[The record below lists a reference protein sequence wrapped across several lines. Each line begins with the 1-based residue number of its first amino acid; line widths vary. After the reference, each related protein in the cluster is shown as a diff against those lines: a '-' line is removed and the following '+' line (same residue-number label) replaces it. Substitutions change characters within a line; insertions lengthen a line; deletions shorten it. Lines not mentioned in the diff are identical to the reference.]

1 MIEHDPPKA
10 FPFLK
15 RDLVMKFTQVAKDIY
30 LFPDICNVYVI
41 KSGELGL
48 LIDLGTGDVLDH
60 LKEIGINKIEWVLF
74 THHHRE
80 QTQGYPRLKNT
91 GAKVAVPEVE
101 KALFETPLNFRKMA
115 PALSDA
121 FTVHG
126 ASYVRPAITLIKADR
141 TFAKMDD
148 FTWQGIELWCVET
161 AGNSP
166 GSLSYITKKE
176 GEWIAFT
183 GDVMLQGSKL
193 HTWFDSE
200 WDYGFSKGIYALYNS
215 LGQLEGYPLK
225 KMLPSHG
232 PIIEN
237 PLPQLQALRNTLRE
251 FNKLYLRGWEVS
263 TFAGADQD
271 RVSQPTTVPHVWQV
285 TKHLFKFRGPEFWP
299 NFHMILADN
308 GHALVVDC
316 GLFKKEFL
324 DKSISLMKERL
335 GLKQIDVVLVTHMHG
350 DHCLE
355 APHLRDKHGAKIWT
369 MNRVVAPVS
378 RPLHFDYCAQVN
390 TYGKGIDSIAFNKV
404 FQEGDTFTWEGFKL
418 TVDWMPGQTEFA
430 LCLHGIID
438 GKKVAFTGDN
448 IFGSSSDPSQNGH
461 EAVVARNSCILEE
474 GYIYAAKYLKK
485 LQPDL
490 LLGGHSWAMA
500 EPAKLIDRY
509 LEDALKLKDYFE
521 KLSFEKDY
529 RWMYD
534 PYWVHMEPY
543 RVVLGKNN
551 AAEARLVMRNFDSA
565 PISMKVEIVLPEG
578 FKAEPAIISTMV
590 AGESTTSIP
599 IQISCTKETAKGLHL
614 AALDIT
620 RKGKRVGQ
628 LFDFILWVG

>member
-1 MIEHDPPKA
+1 
-10 FPFLK
+10 
-15 RDLVMKFTQVAKDIY
+15 MKFTQVTKDIY

-101 KALFETPLNFRKMA
+101 KALFETPMNFRKMA

-126 ASYVRPAITLIKADR
+126 ASYVRPGITPIKVDK
-141 TFAKMDD
+141 TFVKMDD
-148 FTWQGIELWCVET
+148 FTWQGIELWCIET

-308 GHALVVDC
+308 GHALIVDC

-324 DKSISLMKERL
+324 DKSIALMKERL

-355 APHLRDKHGAKIWT
+355 APHLRDMHGAKIWT

-390 TYGKGIDSIAFNKV
+390 TYGKGIDSIAFDKV

-509 LEDALKLKDYFE
+509 LADAIKLKEYFE

-534 PYWVHMEPY
+534 PYWVRMEPY

-551 AAEARLVMRNFDSA
+551 AAEARLVMRNFDA
-565 PISMKVEIVLPEG
+565 EPIAMKVEIVLPEG

-599 IQISCTKETAKGLHL
+599 IQISCTKQTVKGLHL

-620 RKGKRVGQ
+620 RKGKRAGQ

>member
-1 MIEHDPPKA
+1 
-10 FPFLK
+10 
-15 RDLVMKFTQVAKDIY
+15 MKFTQVTKDIY

-91 GAKVAVPEVE
+91 SAKVAVPEVE

-126 ASYVRPAITLIKADR
+126 ASYVRPGITPIKADK

-183 GDVMLQGSKL
+183 GDLMLQGSKL
-193 HTWFDSE
+193 HTWFDTE

-308 GHALVVDC
+308 GHALIVDC

-324 DKSISLMKERL
+324 DKSIALMKERL

-355 APHLRDKHGAKIWT
+355 APHLRDMHGAKIWT

-390 TYGKGIDSIAFNKV
+390 TYGKGIDSIAFDKV

-500 EPAKLIDRY
+500 EPTKLIDRY
-509 LEDALKLKDYFE
+509 LEDALKLKEYFE

-534 PYWVHMEPY
+534 PYWVRMEPY

-551 AAEARLVMRNFDSA
+551 AAEARLMMRNFDSV
-565 PISMKVEIVLPEG
+565 PILMKVEIVLPEG

-599 IQISCTKETAKGLHL
+599 IQISCTKETVKGLHL

-620 RKGKRVGQ
+620 RKGKRAGQ

>member
-1 MIEHDPPKA
+1 
-10 FPFLK
+10 
-15 RDLVMKFTQVAKDIY
+15 MKFTQVAKDIY

-115 PALSDA
+115 PTLSDA

-126 ASYVRPAITLIKADR
+126 ASYVRPGITPIKADK

-148 FTWQGIELWCVET
+148 FTWQGIELWCIET

-193 HTWFDSE
+193 HTWFDTE

-308 GHALVVDC
+308 GHALIVDC

-324 DKSISLMKERL
+324 DKSIALMKERL

-355 APHLRDKHGAKIWT
+355 APHLRDMHGAKIWT

-390 TYGKGIDSIAFNKV
+390 TYGKGIDSIAFDKV

-509 LEDALKLKDYFE
+509 LEDALKLKEYFE

-534 PYWVHMEPY
+534 PYWVRMEPY

-551 AAEARLVMRNFDSA
+551 AAEARLMMRNFDA
-565 PISMKVEIVLPEG
+565 VPISMKVEIVLPEG

-599 IQISCTKETAKGLHL
+599 IQISCTKETVKGLHL

-620 RKGKRVGQ
+620 RKGKRAGQ

>member
-1 MIEHDPPKA
+1 
-10 FPFLK
+10 
-15 RDLVMKFTQVAKDIY
+15 MKFTQVTKDIY

-126 ASYVRPAITLIKADR
+126 ASYVRPGITPIKADK

-183 GDVMLQGSKL
+183 GDGMLQGSKL
-193 HTWFDSE
+193 HTWFDTE

-308 GHALVVDC
+308 GHALIVDC

-324 DKSISLMKERL
+324 DKSIALMKERL

-355 APHLRDKHGAKIWT
+355 APHLRDMHGAKIWT

-390 TYGKGIDSIAFNKV
+390 TYGKGIDSIAFDKV

-509 LEDALKLKDYFE
+509 LADAIKLKEYFE

-534 PYWVHMEPY
+534 PYWVRMEPY

-551 AAEARLVMRNFDSA
+551 AAEARLVMRNFDA
-565 PISMKVEIVLPEG
+565 EPIAMKVEIVLPEG

-599 IQISCTKETAKGLHL
+599 IQISCTKETVKGLHL

-620 RKGKRVGQ
+620 RKGKRAGQ

>member
-1 MIEHDPPKA
+1 
-10 FPFLK
+10 
-15 RDLVMKFTQVAKDIY
+15 MKFTQVTKDIY

-101 KALFETPLNFRKMA
+101 KALFETPMNFRKMA

-126 ASYVRPAITLIKADR
+126 ASYVRPGITPTKVDK

-308 GHALVVDC
+308 GHALIVDC

-324 DKSISLMKERL
+324 DKSIALMKERL

-355 APHLRDKHGAKIWT
+355 APHLRDMHGAKIWT

-390 TYGKGIDSIAFNKV
+390 TYGKGIDSIAFDKV

-509 LEDALKLKDYFE
+509 LEDALKLKEYFE

-534 PYWVHMEPY
+534 PYWVRMEPY

-551 AAEARLVMRNFDSA
+551 GAEARLMMRNFDTE
-565 PISMKVEIVLPEG
+565 PIAMKVEIVLPEG

-599 IQISCTKETAKGLHL
+599 IQISCTKETVKGLHL

-620 RKGKRVGQ
+620 RKGKRAGQ

>member
-1 MIEHDPPKA
+1 
-10 FPFLK
+10 
-15 RDLVMKFTQVAKDIY
+15 MKFTQVTKDIY

-101 KALFETPLNFRKMA
+101 KALFETPMNFRKMA
-115 PALSDA
+115 PALSDT

-126 ASYVRPAITLIKADR
+126 ASYVRPGITPIKVDK
-141 TFAKMDD
+141 TFVKMDD
-148 FTWQGIELWCVET
+148 FTWQGIELWCIET

-308 GHALVVDC
+308 GHALIVDC

-324 DKSISLMKERL
+324 DKSIALMKERL

-355 APHLRDKHGAKIWT
+355 APHLRDMHGAKIWT

-390 TYGKGIDSIAFNKV
+390 TYGKGIDSIAFDKV

-509 LEDALKLKDYFE
+509 LADAIKLKEYFE

-534 PYWVHMEPY
+534 PYWVRMEPY

-551 AAEARLVMRNFDSA
+551 AAEARLVMRNFDA
-565 PISMKVEIVLPEG
+565 EPIAMKVEIVLPEG
-578 FKAEPAIISTMV
+578 FKAEPAIITTMV

-599 IQISCTKETAKGLHL
+599 IQISCTKETVKGLHL

-620 RKGKRVGQ
+620 RKGKRAGQ

>member
-1 MIEHDPPKA
+1 
-10 FPFLK
+10 
-15 RDLVMKFTQVAKDIY
+15 MKFTQVTKDIY

-48 LIDLGTGDVLDH
+48 LIDLGTGEVLDH

-80 QTQGYPRLKNT
+80 QTQGYPRLKNI

-126 ASYVRPAITLIKADR
+126 ASYVRPGITPIKVDK

-324 DKSISLMKERL
+324 DKSIALMKERL

-355 APHLRDKHGAKIWT
+355 APHLRDIHGAKIWT

-390 TYGKGIDSIAFNKV
+390 TYGKGIDSIAFDKV

-509 LEDALKLKDYFE
+509 LEDALKLKEYFE

-551 AAEARLVMRNFDSA
+551 AAEARLVMRNFESA
-565 PISMKVEIVLPEG
+565 PISMKVEIILPEG

-599 IQISCTKETAKGLHL
+599 IQISCTKETLKGLHL

-620 RKGKRVGQ
+620 RNGKRAGQ

>member
-1 MIEHDPPKA
+1 
-10 FPFLK
+10 
-15 RDLVMKFTQVAKDIY
+15 MKFTQVAKDIY

-126 ASYVRPAITLIKADR
+126 ASYVRPGITPIKTDK

-148 FTWQGIELWCVET
+148 FTWQGTELWCIET

-183 GDVMLQGSKL
+183 GDLMLQGSKL
-193 HTWFDSE
+193 HTWFDTE

-308 GHALVVDC
+308 GHALIVDC

-324 DKSISLMKERL
+324 DKSIALMKERL

-355 APHLRDKHGAKIWT
+355 APHLRDMHGAKIWT

-390 TYGKGIDSIAFNKV
+390 TYGKGIDSIAFDKV

-509 LEDALKLKDYFE
+509 LADAIKLKEYFE

-534 PYWVHMEPY
+534 PYWVRMEPY

-551 AAEARLVMRNFDSA
+551 AAEARLVMRNFDAA
-565 PISMKVEIVLPEG
+565 PISMKVEIILPEG

-599 IQISCTKETAKGLHL
+599 IQISCTKETVKGLHL

-620 RKGKRVGQ
+620 RQGKRAGQ

>member
-1 MIEHDPPKA
+1 
-10 FPFLK
+10 
-15 RDLVMKFTQVAKDIY
+15 MKFTQVAKDIY

-126 ASYVRPAITLIKADR
+126 ASYVRPAITPIKADK

-183 GDVMLQGSKL
+183 GDLMLQGSKL
-193 HTWFDSE
+193 HTWFDTE

-308 GHALVVDC
+308 GHALIVDC

-324 DKSISLMKERL
+324 DKSIALMKERL

-355 APHLRDKHGAKIWT
+355 APHLRDMHGAKIWT

-390 TYGKGIDSIAFNKV
+390 TYGKEIDSIAFDKV

-509 LEDALKLKDYFE
+509 LEDALKLKEYFE

-534 PYWVHMEPY
+534 PYWVRMEPY

-565 PISMKVEIVLPEG
+565 PIPMKVEIVLPEG

-599 IQISCTKETAKGLHL
+599 IQISCTKETVKGLHL

-620 RKGKRVGQ
+620 RKGKRAGQ

>member
-1 MIEHDPPKA
+1 
-10 FPFLK
+10 
-15 RDLVMKFTQVAKDIY
+15 MKFTQVTKDIY

-60 LKEIGINKIEWVLF
+60 LKEIGISKIEWVLF

-126 ASYVRPAITLIKADR
+126 ASYVRPGITPIKVDK
-141 TFAKMDD
+141 TFVKMDD
-148 FTWQGIELWCVET
+148 FTWQGIELWCIET

-193 HTWFDSE
+193 HTWFDTE

-308 GHALVVDC
+308 GHALIVDC

-324 DKSISLMKERL
+324 DKSIALMKERL

-390 TYGKGIDSIAFNKV
+390 TYGKGIDSIAFDKV

-500 EPAKLIDRY
+500 EPTKLIDRY
-509 LEDALKLKDYFE
+509 LEDALKLKEYFE

-534 PYWVHMEPY
+534 PYWVRMEPY

-551 AAEARLVMRNFDSA
+551 AAEARLVMRNFDA
-565 PISMKVEIVLPEG
+565 EPIAMKVEIVLPEG
-578 FKAEPAIISTMV
+578 FKAEPAIITTMV

-599 IQISCTKETAKGLHL
+599 IQISCTKQTVKGLHL

-620 RKGKRVGQ
+620 RKGKRAGQ

>member
-1 MIEHDPPKA
+1 
-10 FPFLK
+10 
-15 RDLVMKFTQVAKDIY
+15 MKFTQVAKDIY

-48 LIDLGTGDVLDH
+48 LIDLGSGDVVDH
-60 LKEIGINKIEWVLF
+60 LKEIGITKIEWVLF

-91 GAKVAVPEVE
+91 GTKVAVPEVE

-126 ASYVRPAITLIKADR
+126 ASYVRPGITPIKVDK

-148 FTWQGIELWCVET
+148 FTWQGTELWCIET

-166 GSLSYITKKE
+166 GSISYITRKE
-176 GEWIAFT
+176 GEWLAFT
-183 GDVMLQGSKL
+183 GDLMLQGSKL

-200 WDYGFSKGIYALYNS
+200 WDYGFSKGVYALYNS

-237 PLPQLQALRNTLRE
+237 PLPQLQTLRNTLRE

-271 RVSQPTTVPHVWQV
+271 RVSQPTSVPHVWQV

-324 DKSISLMKERL
+324 DKSIALMKERL

-355 APHLRDKHGAKIWT
+355 APHLRDVHGAKIWT

-390 TYGKGIDSIAFNKV
+390 TYGKGIDSIAFDKV

-430 LCLHGIID
+430 LCLHGDID

-509 LEDALKLKDYFE
+509 LTDALKLKEYFE

-543 RVVLGKNN
+543 RVSLGKNN
-551 AAEARLVMRNFDSA
+551 ATEARLVMRNFDSA
-565 PISMKVEIVLPEG
+565 PIAMKVEIVLPEG

-590 AGESTTSIP
+590 AGESTSSIP
-599 IQISCTKETAKGLHL
+599 IQISCTKETNKGLHL

-620 RKGKRVGQ
+620 RKGKRAGQ

>member
-1 MIEHDPPKA
+1 
-10 FPFLK
+10 
-15 RDLVMKFTQVAKDIY
+15 MKFQQVAKDVF

-48 LIDLGTGDVLDH
+48 LIDLGTGEVLDH
-60 LKEIGINKIEWVLF
+60 LKEIGITKIEWVLF

-80 QTQGYPRLKNT
+80 QTQGHLRLKDT
-91 GAKVAVPEVE
+91 GAKIAVPEVE
-101 KALFETPLNFRKMA
+101 KTLFESPLNFRKMA
-115 PALSDA
+115 PALSDS

-126 ASYVRPAITLIKADR
+126 ASYVRPSITPIKVDK

-148 FTWQGIELWCVET
+148 FTWQGLEIWCIET

-166 GSLSYITKKE
+166 GSLSYLTKKE

-183 GDVMLQGSKL
+183 GDVMLNGSKL
-193 HTWFDSE
+193 HTWFDTE

-237 PLPQLQALRNTLRE
+237 PLPQLQMLRNTLRE

-271 RVSQPTTVPHVWQV
+271 RVSKPTAVPHVWQV

-324 DKSISLMKERL
+324 DKSIALMKERL

-355 APHLRDKHGAKIWT
+355 APHLRDVHGAKIWT
-369 MNRVVAPVS
+369 MSRVVAAVS

-390 TYGKGIDSIAFNKV
+390 TYGKGIDSIAFDKV
-404 FQEGDTFTWEGFKL
+404 FQEGETFFWEGFKL

-448 IFGSSSDPSQNGH
+448 IFGSASDPSQNGH

-509 LEDALKLKDYFE
+509 LADALKLKEYFE

-534 PYWVHMEPY
+534 PYWVRMEPY

-551 AAEARLVMRNFDSA
+551 AAESRLMMRNFDSE
-565 PISMKVEIVLPEG
+565 PIAMKVEIILPEG

-599 IQISCTKETAKGLHL
+599 IQISCIKETSKGLHL
-614 AALDIT
+614 AALDVT
-620 RKGKRVGQ
+620 RKGKRAGQ

>member
-1 MIEHDPPKA
+1 
-10 FPFLK
+10 
-15 RDLVMKFTQVAKDIY
+15 MKFTQVTKDIY

-126 ASYVRPAITLIKADR
+126 ASYVRPGITPIKADK

-193 HTWFDSE
+193 HTWFDTE

-308 GHALVVDC
+308 GHALIVDC

-324 DKSISLMKERL
+324 DKSIALMKERL

-355 APHLRDKHGAKIWT
+355 APHLRDMHGAKIWT

-390 TYGKGIDSIAFNKV
+390 TYGKGIDSIAFDKV

-500 EPAKLIDRY
+500 EPTKLIDRY
-509 LEDALKLKDYFE
+509 LADAIKLKEYFE

-534 PYWVHMEPY
+534 PYWVRMEPY

-551 AAEARLVMRNFDSA
+551 AAEARLVMRNFDA
-565 PISMKVEIVLPEG
+565 EPIAMKVEIVLPEG

-599 IQISCTKETAKGLHL
+599 IQISCTRETVKGLHL

-620 RKGKRVGQ
+620 RKGKRAGQ

>member
-1 MIEHDPPKA
+1 
-10 FPFLK
+10 
-15 RDLVMKFTQVAKDIY
+15 MKFTQVTKDIY

-48 LIDLGTGDVLDH
+48 LIDLGTGEVLDH

-101 KALFETPLNFRKMA
+101 KALFETPLNFRKIA

-126 ASYVRPAITLIKADR
+126 ASYVRPGITPIRIDK

-183 GDVMLQGSKL
+183 GDLMLQGSKL

-324 DKSISLMKERL
+324 DKSIALMKERL

-355 APHLRDKHGAKIWT
+355 APHLRDIHGAKIWT

-390 TYGKGIDSIAFNKV
+390 TYGKGIDSIAFDKV

-509 LEDALKLKDYFE
+509 LADAIKLKEYFE

-551 AAEARLVMRNFDSA
+551 AAEARLVMRNFESA
-565 PISMKVEIVLPEG
+565 PISMKVEIILPEG

-599 IQISCTKETAKGLHL
+599 IQISCTKETVKGLHL

-620 RKGKRVGQ
+620 RKGKRAGQ

>member
-1 MIEHDPPKA
+1 
-10 FPFLK
+10 
-15 RDLVMKFTQVAKDIY
+15 MKFSQIAKDVF

-48 LIDLGTGDVLDH
+48 LIDLGTGEVLDH
-60 LKEIGINKIEWVLF
+60 LKEIGITKIEWVLF

-80 QTQGYPRLKNT
+80 QTQGHLRLKNT

-101 KALFETPLNFRKMA
+101 KALFESPLNFRKMA
-115 PALSDA
+115 PALSDS

-126 ASYVRPAITLIKADR
+126 ASYVRPSITSIKVNK

-148 FTWQGIELWCVET
+148 FTWQGLEIWCIET

-183 GDVMLQGSKL
+183 GDVMLDGSKL
-193 HTWFDSE
+193 HTWFDTE

-237 PLPQLQALRNTLRE
+237 PIPQLQILRNTLRE

-271 RVSQPTTVPHVWQV
+271 RVSKPTSVPHVWQV
-285 TKHLFKFRGPEFWP
+285 TKHLYKFRGPEFWP

-324 DKSISLMKERL
+324 DKSIALMKERL

-355 APHLRDKHGAKIWT
+355 APHLRDVHGAKIWT
-369 MNRVVAPVS
+369 MNRVVPIVS

-390 TYGKGIDSIAFNKV
+390 TYGKGIDSISFDKI
-404 FQEGDTFTWEGFKL
+404 FQEGESFTWEGFKL
-418 TVDWMPGQTEFA
+418 QVDWMPGQTEFA

-448 IFGSSSDPSQNGH
+448 IFGSSSDINQNGH

-509 LEDALKLKDYFE
+509 LEDALKLKGYFE

-529 RWMYD
+529 RWMFD
-534 PYWVHMEPY
+534 PYWVRMEPY

-551 AAEARLVMRNFDSA
+551 SAESRLMMRNFDPE
-565 PISMKVEIVLPEG
+565 PIAMKVEIVLPEG
-578 FKAEPAIISTMV
+578 FKAEPATISTMV
-590 AGESTTSIP
+590 AGESTASVP
-599 IQISCTKETAKGLHL
+599 VQIFCTKETSKGLHL
-614 AALDIT
+614 AALDVT
-620 RKGKRVGQ
+620 RKGKRAGQ
-628 LFDFILWVG
+628 LFDFILWVR

>member
-1 MIEHDPPKA
+1 
-10 FPFLK
+10 
-15 RDLVMKFTQVAKDIY
+15 MKFTQVAKDIY

-126 ASYVRPAITLIKADR
+126 ASYVRPGITPIKADK

-148 FTWQGIELWCVET
+148 FTWQGIELWCIET

-193 HTWFDSE
+193 HTWFDTE

-308 GHALVVDC
+308 GHALIVDC

-324 DKSISLMKERL
+324 DKSIALMKERL

-355 APHLRDKHGAKIWT
+355 APHLRDMHGAKIWT

-390 TYGKGIDSIAFNKV
+390 TYGKGIDSIAFDKV

-509 LEDALKLKDYFE
+509 LEDALKLKEYFE

-534 PYWVHMEPY
+534 PYWVRMEPY

-551 AAEARLVMRNFDSA
+551 AAEARLMMRNFDA
-565 PISMKVEIVLPEG
+565 EPIAMKVEIVLPEG

-599 IQISCTKETAKGLHL
+599 IQISCTKETVKGLHL

-620 RKGKRVGQ
+620 RKGKRAGQ

>member
-1 MIEHDPPKA
+1 
-10 FPFLK
+10 
-15 RDLVMKFTQVAKDIY
+15 MKFTQVTKDIY

-126 ASYVRPAITLIKADR
+126 ASYVRPAITPIKADK

-148 FTWQGIELWCVET
+148 FSWQGIELWCVET

-193 HTWFDSE
+193 HTWFDTE

-308 GHALVVDC
+308 GHALIVDC

-324 DKSISLMKERL
+324 DKSIALMKERL

-355 APHLRDKHGAKIWT
+355 APHLRDMHGAKIWT

-390 TYGKGIDSIAFNKV
+390 TYGKGIDSIAFDKV

-500 EPAKLIDRY
+500 EPTKLIDRY
-509 LEDALKLKDYFE
+509 LADAIKLKEYFE

-534 PYWVHMEPY
+534 PYWVRMEPY

-551 AAEARLVMRNFDSA
+551 AAEARLMMRNFDA
-565 PISMKVEIVLPEG
+565 EPIAMKVEIVLPEG

-599 IQISCTKETAKGLHL
+599 IQISCTKETVKGLHL

-620 RKGKRVGQ
+620 RKGKRAGQ

>member
-1 MIEHDPPKA
+1 
-10 FPFLK
+10 
-15 RDLVMKFTQVAKDIY
+15 MKFTQVAKDIY

-126 ASYVRPAITLIKADR
+126 ASYVRPAITPIKADR

-148 FTWQGIELWCVET
+148 FTWQGIELWCIET

-308 GHALVVDC
+308 GHALIVDC

-324 DKSISLMKERL
+324 DKSIALMKERL

-355 APHLRDKHGAKIWT
+355 APHLRDMHGAKIWT

-390 TYGKGIDSIAFNKV
+390 TYGKGIDSIAFDKV

-509 LEDALKLKDYFE
+509 LADAIKLKEYFE

-534 PYWVHMEPY
+534 PYWVRMEPY

-551 AAEARLVMRNFDSA
+551 AAEARLVMRNFDA
-565 PISMKVEIVLPEG
+565 EPIAMKVEIVLPEG

-599 IQISCTKETAKGLHL
+599 IQISCTKQTVKGLHL

-620 RKGKRVGQ
+620 RKGKRAGQ

>member
-1 MIEHDPPKA
+1 
-10 FPFLK
+10 
-15 RDLVMKFTQVAKDIY
+15 MKFTQVAKDIY

-101 KALFETPLNFRKMA
+101 KALFENPLNFRKMA

-126 ASYVRPAITLIKADR
+126 ASYVRPAITPIKADK

-148 FTWQGIELWCVET
+148 FTWQGIELWCIET

-193 HTWFDSE
+193 HTWFDTE

-308 GHALVVDC
+308 GHALIVDC

-324 DKSISLMKERL
+324 DKSIALMKERL

-355 APHLRDKHGAKIWT
+355 APHLRDMHGAKIWT

-390 TYGKGIDSIAFNKV
+390 TYGKGIDSIAFDKV

-448 IFGSSSDPSQNGH
+448 IFGNSSDPSQNGH

-509 LEDALKLKDYFE
+509 LEDALKLKEYFE

-534 PYWVHMEPY
+534 PYWVRMEPY

-551 AAEARLVMRNFDSA
+551 AAEARLMMRNFDA
-565 PISMKVEIVLPEG
+565 VPISMKVEIVLPEG

-599 IQISCTKETAKGLHL
+599 IQISCTKETVKGLHL

-620 RKGKRVGQ
+620 RKGKRAGQ

>member
-1 MIEHDPPKA
+1 
-10 FPFLK
+10 
-15 RDLVMKFTQVAKDIY
+15 MKFTQVARDVY

-48 LIDLGTGDVLDH
+48 LIDLGSGDVLDH
-60 LKEIGINKIEWVLF
+60 IKEIGITKIEWVLF

-80 QTQGYPRLKNT
+80 QTQGYPRLKGT

-101 KALFETPLNFRKMA
+101 KALFENPLSFRKMA

-126 ASYVRPAITLIKADR
+126 ASYVRPGIIPIKVDK
-141 TFAKMDD
+141 TFTKMDD
-148 FTWQGIELWCVET
+148 FTWQGIELWCIET

-166 GSLSYITKKE
+166 GSLSYITKKN

-193 HTWFDSE
+193 HTWFDTE

-232 PIIEN
+232 PVIED

-251 FNKLYLRGWEVS
+251 FNKLYLRGWEVF

-271 RVSQPTTVPHVWQV
+271 RVSKPTAVPHVWQV
-285 TKHLFKFRGPEFWP
+285 SKHLFKFRGPEFWP

-324 DKSISLMKERL
+324 DKSITLMKERL

-355 APHLRDKHGAKIWT
+355 APHLRDAHGAKIWT

-390 TYGKGIDSIAFNKV
+390 TYGKGIDSMTFDRV

-430 LCLHGIID
+430 LCLHGNID

-448 IFGSSSDPSQNGH
+448 IFGSSSDPNQNGH

-509 LEDALKLKDYFE
+509 LADALKLKEYFE

-534 PYWVHMEPY
+534 PYWVRMEPY

-551 AAEARLVMRNFDSA
+551 ATEARLLMRNFEPE
-565 PISMKVEIVLPEG
+565 PISMKVEIVLPDG
-578 FKAEPAIISTMV
+578 FKAEPAVISTMV
-590 AGESTTSIP
+590 AGDSATSLP
-599 IQISCTKETAKGLHL
+599 IKISCTGETTKGLHL
-614 AALDIT
+614 AALDVT
-620 RKGKRVGQ
+620 RKGKKAGQ

>member
-1 MIEHDPPKA
+1 
-10 FPFLK
+10 
-15 RDLVMKFTQVAKDIY
+15 MKFTQVAKDIY

-48 LIDLGTGDVLDH
+48 LIDLGSGDVVDH
-60 LKEIGINKIEWVLF
+60 LKEIGITKIEWVLF

-126 ASYVRPAITLIKADR
+126 ASYARPGITPIKADK

-148 FTWQGIELWCVET
+148 FTWQGIELWCIET

-166 GSLSYITKKE
+166 GSLSFITKKE

-193 HTWFDSE
+193 HTWFDTE

-308 GHALVVDC
+308 GHALIVDC

-324 DKSISLMKERL
+324 DKSIALMKERL

-355 APHLRDKHGAKIWT
+355 APHLRDMHGAKIWT

-390 TYGKGIDSIAFNKV
+390 TYGKGIDSIAFDKV
-404 FQEGDTFTWEGFKL
+404 FQEGDTFTWERFKL

-509 LEDALKLKDYFE
+509 LADAIKLKEYFE

-534 PYWVHMEPY
+534 PYWVRMEPY

-551 AAEARLVMRNFDSA
+551 AAEARLMMRNFDA
-565 PISMKVEIVLPEG
+565 EPIAMKVEIVLPEG

-599 IQISCTKETAKGLHL
+599 IQISCTKETIQGLHL

-620 RKGKRVGQ
+620 RKGKRAGQ

>member
-1 MIEHDPPKA
+1 
-10 FPFLK
+10 
-15 RDLVMKFTQVAKDIY
+15 MKFTQVAKDIY

-126 ASYVRPAITLIKADR
+126 ASYVRPGITPIKADK

-148 FTWQGIELWCVET
+148 FTWQGIELWCIET

-193 HTWFDSE
+193 HTWFDTE

-308 GHALVVDC
+308 GHALIVDC

-324 DKSISLMKERL
+324 DKSIALMKERL

-355 APHLRDKHGAKIWT
+355 APHLRDMHGAKIWT

-390 TYGKGIDSIAFNKV
+390 TYGKGIDSIAFDKV

-448 IFGSSSDPSQNGH
+448 IFGNSSDPNQNGH

-509 LEDALKLKDYFE
+509 LEDALKLKEYFE

-534 PYWVHMEPY
+534 PYWVRMEPY

-551 AAEARLVMRNFDSA
+551 TAEARLLMRNFDA
-565 PISMKVEIVLPEG
+565 VPISMKVEIVLPEG

-590 AGESTTSIP
+590 AGDSTTSIP
-599 IQISCTKETAKGLHL
+599 IQISCTKETVKGLHL

-620 RKGKRVGQ
+620 RKGKRAGQ

>member
-1 MIEHDPPKA
+1 
-10 FPFLK
+10 
-15 RDLVMKFTQVAKDIY
+15 MKFTQVAKDIY

-126 ASYVRPAITLIKADR
+126 ASYVRPAITPIKADR

-148 FTWQGIELWCVET
+148 FTWQEIELWCVET

-193 HTWFDSE
+193 HTWFDTE

-308 GHALVVDC
+308 GHALIVDC

-324 DKSISLMKERL
+324 DKSIALMKERL

-355 APHLRDKHGAKIWT
+355 APHLRDKHDAKIWT

-390 TYGKGIDSIAFNKV
+390 TYGKGIDSIAFDKV

-509 LEDALKLKDYFE
+509 LEDALKLKEYFE

-534 PYWVHMEPY
+534 PYWVRMEPY

-551 AAEARLVMRNFDSA
+551 AAEARLVMRNFDA
-565 PISMKVEIVLPEG
+565 EPIAMKVEIVLPEG

-599 IQISCTKETAKGLHL
+599 IQISCTKQTVKGLHL

-620 RKGKRVGQ
+620 RKGKRAGQ

>member
-1 MIEHDPPKA
+1 
-10 FPFLK
+10 
-15 RDLVMKFTQVAKDIY
+15 MKFTQVTKDIY

-126 ASYVRPAITLIKADR
+126 ASYVRPGITPIKADK

-148 FTWQGIELWCVET
+148 FTWQGIELWCIET

-193 HTWFDSE
+193 HTWFDTE

-308 GHALVVDC
+308 GHALIVDC

-324 DKSISLMKERL
+324 DKSIALMKERL

-355 APHLRDKHGAKIWT
+355 APHLRDMHGAKIWT

-390 TYGKGIDSIAFNKV
+390 TYGKGIDSIAFDKV

-509 LEDALKLKDYFE
+509 LADAIKLKEYFE

-534 PYWVHMEPY
+534 PYWVRMEPY

-551 AAEARLVMRNFDSA
+551 TAEARLMMRNFDA
-565 PISMKVEIVLPEG
+565 EPIAMKVEIVLPEG

-599 IQISCTKETAKGLHL
+599 IQISCTKETVKGLHL

-620 RKGKRVGQ
+620 RKGKRAGQ

>member
-1 MIEHDPPKA
+1 
-10 FPFLK
+10 
-15 RDLVMKFTQVAKDIY
+15 MKFTQVAKDIY

-48 LIDLGTGDVLDH
+48 LIDLGSGDVVDH
-60 LKEIGINKIEWVLF
+60 LKEIGITKIEWVLF

-91 GAKVAVPEVE
+91 GTKVAVPEVE

-126 ASYVRPAITLIKADR
+126 ASYVRPGITPIKVDK

-148 FTWQGIELWCVET
+148 FTWQGTELWCIET

-166 GSLSYITKKE
+166 GSISYITRKE
-176 GEWIAFT
+176 GEWLAFT
-183 GDVMLQGSKL
+183 GDLMLQGSKL

-200 WDYGFSKGIYALYNS
+200 WDYGFSKGVYALYNS

-237 PLPQLQALRNTLRE
+237 PLPQLQALRNNLRE
-251 FNKLYLRGWEVS
+251 FNKLYLRGWEVF

-271 RVSQPTTVPHVWQV
+271 RVSQPTSVPHVWQV

-324 DKSISLMKERL
+324 DKSIALMKERL

-355 APHLRDKHGAKIWT
+355 APHLRDVHGAKIWT

-390 TYGKGIDSIAFNKV
+390 TYGKGIDSIAFDKV

-430 LCLHGIID
+430 LCLHGDID

-509 LEDALKLKDYFE
+509 LTDALKLKEYFE

-543 RVVLGKNN
+543 RVSLGKNN
-551 AAEARLVMRNFDSA
+551 ATEARLVMRNFDSA
-565 PISMKVEIVLPEG
+565 PIAMKVEIVLPEG

-590 AGESTTSIP
+590 AGESTSSIP
-599 IQISCTKETAKGLHL
+599 IQISCTKETNKGLHL

-620 RKGKRVGQ
+620 RKGKRAGQ

>member
-1 MIEHDPPKA
+1 
-10 FPFLK
+10 
-15 RDLVMKFTQVAKDIY
+15 MKFTQVAKDIY

-126 ASYVRPAITLIKADR
+126 ASYVRPGITPIKADK

-148 FTWQGIELWCVET
+148 FTWQGIELWCIET

-193 HTWFDSE
+193 HTWFDTE

-308 GHALVVDC
+308 GHALIVDC

-324 DKSISLMKERL
+324 DKSIALMKERL

-355 APHLRDKHGAKIWT
+355 APHLRDMHGAKIWT

-390 TYGKGIDSIAFNKV
+390 TYGKGIDSIAFDKV

-509 LEDALKLKDYFE
+509 LADAIKLKEYFE

-534 PYWVHMEPY
+534 PYWVRMEPY

-551 AAEARLVMRNFDSA
+551 AAEARLMMRNFDAA
-565 PISMKVEIVLPEG
+565 PIAMKVEIILPEG

-599 IQISCTKETAKGLHL
+599 IQISCTKETVKGLHL

-620 RKGKRVGQ
+620 RKGKRAGQ

>member
-1 MIEHDPPKA
+1 
-10 FPFLK
+10 
-15 RDLVMKFTQVAKDIY
+15 MKFTQVAKDIY

-126 ASYVRPAITLIKADR
+126 ASYVRPAITPIKADK

-148 FTWQGIELWCVET
+148 FTWQGIELWCIET

-193 HTWFDSE
+193 HTWFDTE

-308 GHALVVDC
+308 GHALIVDC

-324 DKSISLMKERL
+324 DKSIALMKERL

-355 APHLRDKHGAKIWT
+355 APHLRDMHGAKIWT

-390 TYGKGIDSIAFNKV
+390 TYGKGIDSIAFDKV

-509 LEDALKLKDYFE
+509 LEDALKLKEYFE

-534 PYWVHMEPY
+534 PYWVRMEPY

-551 AAEARLVMRNFDSA
+551 TAEARLLMRNFDA
-565 PISMKVEIVLPEG
+565 VPISMKVEIVLPEG

-599 IQISCTKETAKGLHL
+599 IQISCTKETVKGLHL

-620 RKGKRVGQ
+620 RKGKRAGQ

>member
-1 MIEHDPPKA
+1 
-10 FPFLK
+10 
-15 RDLVMKFTQVAKDIY
+15 MKFTQVTKDIY

-126 ASYVRPAITLIKADR
+126 ASYVRPGITPIKVDK

-193 HTWFDSE
+193 HTWFDTE

-237 PLPQLQALRNTLRE
+237 PLPHLQALRNTLRE

-308 GHALVVDC
+308 GHALIVDC

-324 DKSISLMKERL
+324 DKSIALMKERL

-355 APHLRDKHGAKIWT
+355 APHLRDMHGAKIWT

-390 TYGKGIDSIAFNKV
+390 TYGKGIDSIAFDKV

-500 EPAKLIDRY
+500 EPTKLIDRY
-509 LEDALKLKDYFE
+509 LADAIKLKEYFE

-534 PYWVHMEPY
+534 PYWVRMEPY

-551 AAEARLVMRNFDSA
+551 AAEARLVMRNFDA
-565 PISMKVEIVLPEG
+565 EPIAMKVEIVLPEG

-599 IQISCTKETAKGLHL
+599 IQISCTKETVKGLHL

-620 RKGKRVGQ
+620 RKGKRAGQ

>member
-1 MIEHDPPKA
+1 
-10 FPFLK
+10 
-15 RDLVMKFTQVAKDIY
+15 MKFTQVAKDIY

-91 GAKVAVPEVE
+91 GSKVAVPEVE
-101 KALFETPLNFRKMA
+101 KGLFETPLNFRKMA

-126 ASYVRPAITLIKADR
+126 ASYVRPGITPIKADK

-308 GHALVVDC
+308 GHALIVDC

-324 DKSISLMKERL
+324 DKSIALMKERL

-390 TYGKGIDSIAFNKV
+390 TYGKGIDSIVFDKV

-509 LEDALKLKDYFE
+509 LEDALKLKEYFE

-551 AAEARLVMRNFDSA
+551 AAEARLVMRNFESA
-565 PISMKVEIVLPEG
+565 PISMKVEIVIPEG

-599 IQISCTKETAKGLHL
+599 IQISCTKETVKGLHL

-620 RKGKRVGQ
+620 RKGKRAGQ

>member
-1 MIEHDPPKA
+1 
-10 FPFLK
+10 
-15 RDLVMKFTQVAKDIY
+15 MKFTQVAKDIY

-126 ASYVRPAITLIKADR
+126 ASYVRPGITPIKVDK

-148 FTWQGIELWCVET
+148 FTWQGIELWCIET

-183 GDVMLQGSKL
+183 GDLMLQGSKL
-193 HTWFDSE
+193 HTWFDTE

-237 PLPQLQALRNTLRE
+237 PQPQLQALRNTLRE

-308 GHALVVDC
+308 GHALIVDC

-324 DKSISLMKERL
+324 DKSIALMKERL

-355 APHLRDKHGAKIWT
+355 APHLRDMHGAKIWT

-390 TYGKGIDSIAFNKV
+390 TYGKGIDSIAFDKV

-509 LEDALKLKDYFE
+509 LEDALKLKEYFE

-534 PYWVHMEPY
+534 PYWVRMEPY

-551 AAEARLVMRNFDSA
+551 AAEARLMMRNFDA
-565 PISMKVEIVLPEG
+565 VPISMKVEIVLPEG

-599 IQISCTKETAKGLHL
+599 IQISCTKETVKGLHL

-620 RKGKRVGQ
+620 RKGKRAGQ

>member
-1 MIEHDPPKA
+1 
-10 FPFLK
+10 
-15 RDLVMKFTQVAKDIY
+15 MKFTQVAKDIY

-126 ASYVRPAITLIKADR
+126 ASYVRPGITPIKADK

-183 GDVMLQGSKL
+183 GDLMLQGSKL
-193 HTWFDSE
+193 HTWFDTE

-308 GHALVVDC
+308 GHALIVDC

-324 DKSISLMKERL
+324 DKSIALMKERL

-355 APHLRDKHGAKIWT
+355 APHLRDMHGAKIWT

-390 TYGKGIDSIAFNKV
+390 TYGKGIDSIAFDKV

-509 LEDALKLKDYFE
+509 LEDALKLKEYFE

-534 PYWVHMEPY
+534 PYWVRMEPY

-551 AAEARLVMRNFDSA
+551 AAEARLMMRNFDA
-565 PISMKVEIVLPEG
+565 VPISMKVEIVLPEG

-599 IQISCTKETAKGLHL
+599 IQISCTKETVKGLHL

-620 RKGKRVGQ
+620 RKGKRAGQ

>member
-1 MIEHDPPKA
+1 MI
-10 FPFLK
+10 
-15 RDLVMKFTQVAKDIY
+15 FTQVTKDIY

-126 ASYVRPAITLIKADR
+126 ASYVRPGITPIKADK

-193 HTWFDSE
+193 HTWFDTE

-308 GHALVVDC
+308 GHALIVDC

-324 DKSISLMKERL
+324 DKSIALMKERL

-355 APHLRDKHGAKIWT
+355 APHLRDMHGAKIWT

-390 TYGKGIDSIAFNKV
+390 TYGKGIDSIAFDKV

-500 EPAKLIDRY
+500 EPTKLIERY
-509 LEDALKLKDYFE
+509 LADAIKLKEYFE

-534 PYWVHMEPY
+534 PYWVRMEPY

-551 AAEARLVMRNFDSA
+551 AAEARLVMRNFDA
-565 PISMKVEIVLPEG
+565 EPIAMKVEIVLPEG

-599 IQISCTKETAKGLHL
+599 IQISCTKETVKGLHL

-620 RKGKRVGQ
+620 RKGKRAGQ

>member
-1 MIEHDPPKA
+1 
-10 FPFLK
+10 
-15 RDLVMKFTQVAKDIY
+15 MKFTQVARDVY

-48 LIDLGTGDVLDH
+48 LIDLGSGDVLDH
-60 LKEIGINKIEWVLF
+60 IKEIGITKIEWVLF

-80 QTQGYPRLKNT
+80 QTQGYPRLKGT

-101 KALFETPLNFRKMA
+101 KALFENPLSFRKMA

-126 ASYVRPAITLIKADR
+126 ASYVRPGITPIKVDK
-141 TFAKMDD
+141 TFTKMDD
-148 FTWQGIELWCVET
+148 FTWQGIELWCIET

-166 GSLSYITKKE
+166 GSLSYITKKN

-193 HTWFDSE
+193 HTWFDTE

-232 PIIEN
+232 PVIED

-251 FNKLYLRGWEVS
+251 FNKLYLRGWEVF

-271 RVSQPTTVPHVWQV
+271 RVSKPTAVPHVWQV
-285 TKHLFKFRGPEFWP
+285 SKHLFKFRGPEFWP

-324 DKSISLMKERL
+324 DKSITLMKERL

-355 APHLRDKHGAKIWT
+355 APHLRDAHGAKIWT

-390 TYGKGIDSIAFNKV
+390 TYGKGIDSMTFDRV
-404 FQEGDTFTWEGFKL
+404 FQEGETFTWEGFKL

-430 LCLHGIID
+430 LCLHGNID

-448 IFGSSSDPSQNGH
+448 IFGSSSDPNQNGH

-474 GYIYAAKYLKK
+474 GYIYAAKYLNK

-509 LEDALKLKDYFE
+509 LADALKLKEYFE

-534 PYWVHMEPY
+534 PYWVRMEPY

-551 AAEARLVMRNFDSA
+551 ATEARLLMRNFEPE
-565 PISMKVEIVLPEG
+565 PISMKVEIVLPDG
-578 FKAEPAIISTMV
+578 FKAEPAVISTMV
-590 AGESTTSIP
+590 AGDSATSLP
-599 IQISCTKETAKGLHL
+599 IKISCTGETSKGLHL
-614 AALDIT
+614 AALDVT
-620 RKGKRVGQ
+620 RKGKRAGQ

>member
-1 MIEHDPPKA
+1 
-10 FPFLK
+10 
-15 RDLVMKFTQVAKDIY
+15 MKFTQVTKDIY

-41 KSGELGL
+41 KSGGLGL

-91 GAKVAVPEVE
+91 SAKVAVPEVE
-101 KALFETPLNFRKMA
+101 KALFETPMNFRKMA

-126 ASYVRPAITLIKADR
+126 ASYVRPGITPIKADK

-183 GDVMLQGSKL
+183 GDLMLQGSKL

-237 PLPQLQALRNTLRE
+237 PLLQLQALRNTLRE

-308 GHALVVDC
+308 GHALIVDC

-324 DKSISLMKERL
+324 DKSIALLKERL

-355 APHLRDKHGAKIWT
+355 APHLRDMHGAKIWT

-390 TYGKGIDSIAFNKV
+390 TYGKGIDSIAFDKV

-448 IFGSSSDPSQNGH
+448 IFGSASDPSQNGH

-509 LEDALKLKDYFE
+509 LEDAIKLKEYFE

-534 PYWVHMEPY
+534 PYWVRMEPY

-551 AAEARLVMRNFDSA
+551 AAEARLMMRNFDA
-565 PISMKVEIVLPEG
+565 EPISMKVEIVLPEG

-599 IQISCTKETAKGLHL
+599 IQISCTKETVKGLHL

-620 RKGKRVGQ
+620 RKGKRAGQ

>member
-1 MIEHDPPKA
+1 
-10 FPFLK
+10 
-15 RDLVMKFTQVAKDIY
+15 MKFTQVAKDIY

-126 ASYVRPAITLIKADR
+126 ASYVRPGITPIKADK

-148 FTWQGIELWCVET
+148 FTWQGIELWCIET

-193 HTWFDSE
+193 HTWFDTE

-285 TKHLFKFRGPEFWP
+285 TKHRFKFRGPEFWP

-308 GHALVVDC
+308 GHALIVDC

-324 DKSISLMKERL
+324 DKSIALMKERL

-355 APHLRDKHGAKIWT
+355 APHLRDMHGAKIWT

-390 TYGKGIDSIAFNKV
+390 TYGKGIDSIAFDKV

-509 LEDALKLKDYFE
+509 LEDALKLKEYFE

-534 PYWVHMEPY
+534 PYWVRMEPY

-551 AAEARLVMRNFDSA
+551 AAEARLMMRNFDA
-565 PISMKVEIVLPEG
+565 VPISMKVEIVLPEG

-599 IQISCTKETAKGLHL
+599 IQISCTKETVKGLHL

-620 RKGKRVGQ
+620 RKGKRAGQ

>member
-1 MIEHDPPKA
+1 
-10 FPFLK
+10 
-15 RDLVMKFTQVAKDIY
+15 MKLTQVTKDIY

-41 KSGELGL
+41 KVGELGL

-126 ASYVRPAITLIKADR
+126 ASYVRVGITPIKADK
-141 TFAKMDD
+141 TFTKMDD

-237 PLPQLQALRNTLRE
+237 PLPQLQELRNTLRE

-308 GHALVVDC
+308 GHALIVDC
-316 GLFKKEFL
+316 GLFKKEFM
-324 DKSISLMKERL
+324 DKSIALMKERL

-355 APHLRDKHGAKIWT
+355 APHLRDMHGAKIWT

-390 TYGKGIDSIAFNKV
+390 TYGKGIDSIAFDKV

-500 EPAKLIDRY
+500 EPAKLIERY
-509 LEDALKLKDYFE
+509 LADAIKLKEYFE

-534 PYWVHMEPY
+534 PYWVRMEPY

-551 AAEARLVMRNFDSA
+551 AAEARLAMRNFDA
-565 PISMKVEIVLPEG
+565 EPIAMKVEIVLPEG

-599 IQISCTKETAKGLHL
+599 IQISCTKETVKGLHL

-620 RKGKRVGQ
+620 RKGKRAGQ
-628 LFDFILWVG
+628 LFDFIMWVG

>member
-1 MIEHDPPKA
+1 
-10 FPFLK
+10 
-15 RDLVMKFTQVAKDIY
+15 MKFTQVAKDIY

-126 ASYVRPAITLIKADR
+126 ASYVRPAITPIKADK

-148 FTWQGIELWCVET
+148 FTWQGIELWCIET

-193 HTWFDSE
+193 HTWFDTE

-308 GHALVVDC
+308 GHALIVDC

-324 DKSISLMKERL
+324 DKSIALMKERL

-355 APHLRDKHGAKIWT
+355 APHLRDMHGAKIWT

-390 TYGKGIDSIAFNKV
+390 TYGKGIDSIAFDKV

-448 IFGSSSDPSQNGH
+448 IFGNSSDPSQNGH

-509 LEDALKLKDYFE
+509 LEDALKLKEYFE

-534 PYWVHMEPY
+534 PYWVRMEPY

-551 AAEARLVMRNFDSA
+551 AAEARLMMRNFDA
-565 PISMKVEIVLPEG
+565 VPISMKVEIVLPEG

-599 IQISCTKETAKGLHL
+599 IQISCTKETVKGLHL

-620 RKGKRVGQ
+620 RKGKRAGQ

>member
-1 MIEHDPPKA
+1 
-10 FPFLK
+10 
-15 RDLVMKFTQVAKDIY
+15 MKFTQVAKDIY

-126 ASYVRPAITLIKADR
+126 ASYVRPGITPIKADK

-148 FTWQGIELWCVET
+148 FTWQGIELWCIET

-183 GDVMLQGSKL
+183 GDLMLQGSKL
-193 HTWFDSE
+193 HTWFDTE

-308 GHALVVDC
+308 GHALIVDC

-324 DKSISLMKERL
+324 DKSIALMKERL
-335 GLKQIDVVLVTHMHG
+335 GLKQIDVVLATHMHG

-355 APHLRDKHGAKIWT
+355 APHLRDMHGAKIWT

-390 TYGKGIDSIAFNKV
+390 TYGKGIDSIAFDKV

-500 EPAKLIDRY
+500 EPTKLIDRY
-509 LEDALKLKDYFE
+509 LEDAIKLKEYFE

-599 IQISCTKETAKGLHL
+599 IQISCTKETLKGLHL

-620 RKGKRVGQ
+620 RKGKRAGQ

>member
-1 MIEHDPPKA
+1 
-10 FPFLK
+10 
-15 RDLVMKFTQVAKDIY
+15 MKFTQVTKDIY

-126 ASYVRPAITLIKADR
+126 ASYVRPGITPIKADK

-193 HTWFDSE
+193 HTWFDTE

-308 GHALVVDC
+308 GHALIVDC

-324 DKSISLMKERL
+324 DKSIALMKERL

-355 APHLRDKHGAKIWT
+355 APHVRDIHGAKIWT

-390 TYGKGIDSIAFNKV
+390 TYGKGIDSIAFDKV

-430 LCLHGIID
+430 LCLNGIID

-448 IFGSSSDPSQNGH
+448 IFGNSSDPSQNGH

-500 EPAKLIDRY
+500 EPTKLIDRY
-509 LEDALKLKDYFE
+509 LADAIKLKEYFE

-534 PYWVHMEPY
+534 PYWVRMEPY

-551 AAEARLVMRNFDSA
+551 AAEARLMMRNFDA
-565 PISMKVEIVLPEG
+565 EPIAMKVEIVLPEG

-599 IQISCTKETAKGLHL
+599 IQISCTKETVKGLHL

-620 RKGKRVGQ
+620 RKGKRAGQ

>member
-1 MIEHDPPKA
+1 
-10 FPFLK
+10 
-15 RDLVMKFTQVAKDIY
+15 MKFTQVTKDIY

-48 LIDLGTGDVLDH
+48 LIDLGTGEVLDH

-101 KALFETPLNFRKMA
+101 KALFETPLNFRKIA

-126 ASYVRPAITLIKADR
+126 ASYVRPGITPIRIDK

-148 FTWQGIELWCVET
+148 FTWQGIELWCIET

-183 GDVMLQGSKL
+183 GDLMLQGSKL

-355 APHLRDKHGAKIWT
+355 APHLRDMHGAKIWT

-390 TYGKGIDSIAFNKV
+390 TYGKGIDSIAFDKV

-490 LLGGHSWAMA
+490 LLGGHSWAIA

-509 LEDALKLKDYFE
+509 LEDALKLKEYFE

-551 AAEARLVMRNFDSA
+551 AAEARLVMRNFESA
-565 PISMKVEIVLPEG
+565 PISMKVEIILPEG

-599 IQISCTKETAKGLHL
+599 IQISCTKETVKGLHL

-620 RKGKRVGQ
+620 RKGKRAGQ